1 MGPTYLTDTA
11 AYSKY
16 IQGLLRLES
25 MTLMSLAVETQ
36 SVMSVIT
43 RMELLSWRTGSKLL
57 DEDIKQFIS
66 QSVVHD
72 LTEPIILQTI
82 RIRRQH
88 RVKLPDAIIAA
99 TAMVNNLTLLST
111 NDRDF
116 ETIPSLN
123 YQSLN

>member
-1 MGPTYLTDTA
+1 
-11 AYSKY
+11 
-16 IQGLLRLES
+16 
-25 MTLMSLAVETQ
+25 MSLAVETQ

-57 DEDIKQFIS
+57 DEDINQFIS

-88 RVKLPDAIIAA
+88 RTKLPDAVIAA
-99 TAMVNNLTLLST
+99 TAIVNGFTLLST

-116 ETIPSLN
+116 ETIPGLN

>member
-99 TAMVNNLTLLST
+99 TAMVNNFTLLST

>member
-88 RVKLPDAIIAA
+88 RVKLPDALIAA

>member
-1 MGPTYLTDTA
+1 MGPTYLIDTA
-11 AYSKY
+11 ACSKY

-57 DEDIKQFIS
+57 DEDINQFIS

-88 RVKLPDAIIAA
+88 RTKLPDAVIAA
-99 TAMVNNLTLLST
+99 TAIVNGFTLLST

-116 ETIPSLN
+116 ETIPGLN